1 MDEPK
6 NNSGTTADST
16 KANGGSPTPPV
27 TNPVAEATAAASA
40 GSNESSTAHGAPAAI
55 AELERQLAEAK
66 AETAKNLDG
75 WQRAAA
81 EFANYR
87 KRSDKERGE
96 TYQLAAVDTF
106 KKILPVIDDFDRAI
120 QGIPTAQTNGLAY
133 DSLVILHRKLVS
145 LIESA
150 GVKIINPLGE
160 PFNPAYHEALGE
172 DSGTDKAS
180 GQVTVV
186 LQKGYVYGEKVL
198 RAAMVRVAS

>member
-6 NNSGTTADST
+6 KNSGATAEPT
-16 KANGGSPTPPV
+16 NANAGSPNPSV
-27 TNPVAEATAAASA
+27 TNPVAEATATANA
-40 GSNESSTAHGAPAAI
+40 ESSASNAAPVAI
-55 AELERQLAEAK
+55 ADLERQLAEAK

-75 WQRAAA
+75 WQRSAA

-96 TYQLAAVDTF
+96 TYQLATVDTF

-120 QGIPTAQTNGLAY
+120 QGMPTTQTNGLAY

-172 DSGTDKAS
+172 DNGTDKAS
-180 GQVTVV
+180 GQVTAV
-186 LQKGYVYGEKVL
+186 LQKGYVYGDKVL
-198 RAAMVRVAS
+198 RAAMVRVAG